1 MEHTT
6 HCGLQQAEAARGP
19 RTDESAREAG
29 RVMFTSHQNIT
40 PFRLFMLGRRPER
53 SETQRN
59 AATLRE
65 RLGLKGIFDSRCC
78 CGPLSLGPSSSCVQ
92 GDRTTGRA

>member
-40 PFRLFMLGRRPER
+40 PFRLFITKGKAERRGVFRPE
-53 SETQRN
+53 
-59 AATLRE
+59 
-65 RLGLKGIFDSRCC
+65 GLFASFRGASTE
-78 CGPLSLGPSSSCVQ
+78 VV
-92 GDRTTGRA
+92 